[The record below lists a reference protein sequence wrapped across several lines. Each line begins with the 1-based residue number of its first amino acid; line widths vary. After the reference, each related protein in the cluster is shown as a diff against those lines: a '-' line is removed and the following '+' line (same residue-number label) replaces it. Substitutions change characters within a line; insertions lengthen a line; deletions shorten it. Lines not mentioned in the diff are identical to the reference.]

1 MRTRGQIYAQ
11 EATSLLRDVTMYKAL
26 KKKQLLALYP
36 GKESKI
42 ENLLSYLVKQKR
54 IYRSGD
60 FYFAP
65 PGEDENID
73 YGLLSAVWVLI
84 DFIERVEYHSTGD
97 YPSKII
103 FFADGEIYEIIHAA
117 VGKEPLINHLL
128 SNPGEEPSRYLILVD
143 KAEQIAKLDI
153 PNAAGY
159 CTVSADGT
167 VQYYQKE

>member
-1 MRTRGQIYAQ
+1 MKNRDQIYAQ
-11 EATSLLRDVTMYKAL
+11 EASSLLRDVTMYKAL
-26 KKKQLLALYP
+26 KREQLLALYP

-42 ENLLSYLVKQKR
+42 ENLLAYLVRQKR
-54 IYRSGD
+54 IYLSKD
-60 FYFAP
+60 FYFAQP
-65 PGEDENID
+65 DNGQSID

-84 DFIERVEYHSTGD
+84 DFIDRVEYHSTGD
-97 YPSKII
+97 YPAKII

-117 VGKEPLINHLL
+117 VGKEALINHLL
-128 SNPGEEPSRYLILVD
+128 SDPGEEPSKYLILVD
-143 KAEQIAKLDI
+143 KAEQISELDI